1 MFLCVMCN
9 NHSNTGVTL
18 SKTDGVDCCA
28 NACKNAY
35 FVILFGERCKH
46 ISEIV

>member
-1 MFLCVMCN
+1 MVKEEGETVFLCVMCN

-28 NACKNAY
+28 NARIHLKML
-35 FVILFGERCKH
+35 IL
-46 ISEIV
+46 